1 MKTAALALLLTAAPQ
16 SWFGAEIR
24 TRETFG
30 QNQKTLRV
38 TWLAKPA
45 AGNCA
50 ITLFSLFNGD
60 RIFSSGQGHWSEIG
74 FEIYGGSA
82 GQPLYDAFQTQY
94 ITYESKSDPAT
105 KRGRQHAVQHRVDGM
120 VSDIWDGAYHEF
132 QVEWRPAS
140 DNSAQLIFRLDGII
154 IREEQ
159 GGDLSRLEEQ
169 LKVNSGAW
177 MGFYEGNWAWG
188 CSDDSPRL
196 ESTRVE
202 IDSFRVEQLENGNWR
217 TRLLRSFDRADE
229 IDSSFERSN
238 WGFESFAG
246 RYCPG
251 NAFARSSRLFLELD
265 QQCGPSA
272 LIQRIGGKATPKSAH
287 GVGLGQ

>member
-1 MKTAALALLLTAAPQ
+1 MKTAALAWLLTAAPY

-30 QNQKTLRV
+30 QNLKTLRV

-82 GQPLYDAFQTQY
+82 AQPLYDAFQTQY
-94 ITYESKSDPAT
+94 ITYESKSDPAA
-105 KRGRQHAVQHRVDGM
+105 KRGRQHAIQHRVDSA
-120 VSDIWDGAYHEF
+120 VPDIWDGGYHEF

-140 DNSAQLIFRLDGII
+140 DSSAQLIFRLDGTI
-154 IREEQ
+154 IRKET
-159 GGDLSRLEEQ
+159 GGDLGRLEEQ
-169 LKVNSGAW
+169 LKVHSGAW
-177 MGFYEGNWAWG
+177 MGFYEGKWAWG
-188 CSDDSPRL
+188 CSDDSPRS

-202 IDSFRVEQLENGNWR
+202 LDSFRIEQLENGNWT
-217 TRLLRSFDRADE
+217 TRLLRSFDRNEE
-229 IDSSFERSN
+229 IDWSFERSS

-246 RYCPG
+246 SYCPG
-251 NAFARSSRLFLELD
+251 NAFARSGRLVLELD
-265 QQCGPSA
+265 QQCGP
-272 LIQRIGGKATPKSAH
+272 GF
-287 GVGLGQ
+287 